1 MSRDLLTRTSTST
14 FERQPK
20 KPLLSTA
27 LNPAYRSGTHPI
39 EQLQHAL
46 GNRAV
51 AGLTQSKR
59 LAAETGLLIQ
69 PKLVVGAA
77 GDHYEREA
85 DHMASR
91 VMTMPAPA
99 TPQSVQ
105 RQTMPDEK
113 DKEKVLQTKPLAE
126 SIMPLVQRQ
135 VTPED
140 KKEEQPI
147 QTKPLAA
154 AITPFVQRESIPEE
168 DKDKKPLQAKHL
180 SEVGT
185 ADLQRQ
191 MGTEED
197 KEKKDHPVQA
207 KASVQQA
214 ATGDRF
220 EAGVGV
226 ETRLMRSKGGG
237 SPLPD
242 PVRAYMEPR
251 FGVDFSGVRVHT
263 SHEAAALSQA
273 VGAQAFTHGQDIY
286 FCAGKSPEVSDLT
299 AHELTHVVQQTGG
312 KQLPTSSLKAPVIAH
327 RFIQRYKVPRKLECD
342 EVVDWLDHN
351 SPYSPEWAQ
360 TKCSY
365 TFTGK
370 LRISKPM
377 TSGAGVS
384 LIVTGHSG
392 LSVSVSCP
400 IDSPGWAPSAR
411 HDHQAVV
418 AAWKG
423 MKTSLDAHEQQHR
436 AIGRKWRAILET
448 RFRGVN
454 FTVTGA
460 DKADAMRMVREEVA
474 AQQQQWIADAQADQD
489 AIDPFT
495 GAILACP

>member
-51 AGLTQSKR
+51 AGLIQSKR
-59 LAAETGLLIQ
+59 LAAETGFLIQ
-69 PKLVVGAA
+69 SKLVVGAA
-77 GDHYEREA
+77 GDQYEREA

-91 VMTMPAPA
+91 VMTMSIPAA
-99 TPQSVQ
+99 PQSVQ

-113 DKEKVLQTKPLAE
+113 EKALQRKPLAE
-126 SIMPLVQRQ
+126 SIMPLVQRE
-135 VTPED
+135 VSPED
-140 KKEEQPI
+140 KKDERAI

-154 AITPFVQRESIPEE
+154 AITPFVQREMTPEE
-168 DKDKKPLQAKHL
+168 DKDKKPLQAKYL
-180 SEVGT
+180 YEAVT

-220 EAGVGV
+220 KAGEGV

-242 PVRAYMEPR
+242 HVRGYMEPR
-251 FGVDFSGVRVHT
+251 FGVDFNGVRVHT
-263 SHEAAALSQA
+263 DHEAAALNQA

-286 FCAGKSPEVSDLT
+286 FGAGKSPEVSDLT

-312 KQLPTSSLKAPVIAH
+312 KKLPTSSLKAPVIAY
-327 RFIQRYKVPRKLECD
+327 RFIQRYKVPSKLECD

-384 LIVTGHSG
+384 LTVTVHSG

-400 IDSPGWAPSAR
+400 IDSPRWAPSAR
-411 HDHQAVV
+411 PDRQAVV
-418 AAWKG
+418 AAWKS

-454 FTVTGA
+454 FTVIGA
-460 DKADAMRMVREEVA
+460 DKADAMRMVRDEVA
-474 AQQQQWIADAQADQD
+474 SQQQQWIADAQADQD

-495 GAILACP
+495 GAILTCP